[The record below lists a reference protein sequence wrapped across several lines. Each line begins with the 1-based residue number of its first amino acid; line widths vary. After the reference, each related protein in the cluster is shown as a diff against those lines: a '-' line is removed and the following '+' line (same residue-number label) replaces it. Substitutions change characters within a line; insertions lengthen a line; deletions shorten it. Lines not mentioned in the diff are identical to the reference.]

1 MFAPIRLPGPGVR
14 ALRRGV
20 AARAGVVRTA
30 SDSPGAK
37 PRAQMPSCIA
47 DVCPDTNRGD
57 TRLRTRK
64 ELSAREVEDL
74 HQSLMR
80 RLGDSSVPTLPEV
93 AVKVVQLV
101 SNRNATIKDF
111 VEVVQSDQA
120 LTARLL
126 RTANSALFAQRQP
139 VTQLQRAMILLG
151 LDRLK
156 AMALGFHL
164 SQAAAKDTGD
174 FSMRK
179 VWANSVFRAW
189 TAFRLTE
196 HFDRKITG
204 EAFIV
209 GLMLDAGLPMMGKLA
224 GEKHAKV
231 VDANSTPLAQFL
243 GEYNNLDFTH
253 VDVIASL
260 CKMWKLPELLNKP
273 IAVHHTRPERMDTK
287 NPESILHAIAYF
299 VGSMTLSSDPAAPA
313 RPDMG
318 GMAKNL
324 LGLDAAIVQKTLKD
338 AAADFQG
345 AREMFAHLLDDST
358 SIESILAAANKEL
371 SDTDV
376 QLIEAA
382 KASEKNAAG
391 PALRFDTGALV
402 LEAEK
407 SAGTKVKVYIA
418 DNTGLRLSSEEIE
431 TATCTKESL
440 RKALMLEDATETFVD
455 NVYNELRRIAA

>member
-1 MFAPIRLPGPGVR
+1 MPIR
-14 ALRRGV
+14 
-20 AARAGVVRTA
+20 
-30 SDSPGAK
+30 
-37 PRAQMPSCIA
+37 
-47 DVCPDTNRGD
+47 
-57 TRLRTRK
+57 K
-64 ELSAREVEDL
+64 EISAREVEEL
-74 HQSLMR
+74 HQNLMR

-101 SNRNATIKDF
+101 GNRNATIKDF

-189 TAFRLTE
+189 AAFRLTE

-224 GEKHAKV
+224 GEPHARV
-231 VDANSTPLAQFL
+231 VDPKATPLAQFL
-243 GEYNNLDFTH
+243 GEFNNLEFTH

-260 CKMWKLPELLNKP
+260 CKMWKLPDLLNKP
-273 IAVHHTRPERMDTK
+273 IAMHHTRPEKMDTK
-287 NPESILHAIAYF
+287 NPESILHAVGYF
-299 VGSMTLSSDPAAPA
+299 VGSMTLSTEPGAPA

-324 LGLDAAIVQKTLKD
+324 LGLDAAIVQRTLKD
-338 AAADFQG
+338 AAADFKA
-345 AREMFAHLLDDST
+345 AREMFAHLLDDTT
-358 SIESILAAANKEL
+358 SIEAILAAASKEM

-382 KASEKNAAG
+382 KAAEHNAAS
-391 PALRFDTGALV
+391 PTLRFDTGALV

-407 SAGTKVKVYIA
+407 GAGTKVKVYIA
-418 DNTGLRLSSEEIE
+418 DNAGIRLSSEEIE
-431 TATCTKESL
+431 TSTCTPDSL
-440 RKALMLEDATETFVD
+440 RKALMLEDASDSFVQ
-455 NVYNELRRIAA
+455 NFFSELRKMAA